1 MRCEFCRDP
10 GHIPKAV
17 EICRDCAPRVAAME
31 DVAEKAMAWPAA
43 ITKTTGPW
51 NTAIFAL
58 GDACAALA
66 KLTKPDGE

>member
-1 MRCEFCRDP
+1 MRCEWCREP
-10 GHIPKAV
+10 GRIPKQV
-17 EICRDCAPRVAAME
+17 EICRDCGPRFFAME
-31 DVAEKAMAWPAA
+31 EVAEKALAWHAA

-66 KLTKPDGE
+66 KLEGNP